1 MGSIQH
7 IPLYVHKQSRG
18 VRALGAPRGK
28 VIHSLAGTTLGRYSA
43 KKDKKKKTGV
53 PAVVQQCR
61 EVRICNAVTDEDCS
75 CGSA

>member
-28 VIHSLAGTTLGRYSA
+28 AIHSLAGTTLGRYSA
-43 KKDKKKKTGV
+43 KKDKKKKDWRSCCGA
-53 PAVVQQCR
+53 AVQGGKDLQC
-61 EVRICNAVTDEDCS
+61 CN
-75 CGSA
+75 